1 MFLKL
6 IKKRNEAKDT
16 VSFFFEADKPFNW
29 IAGQY
34 IYITLSKLNYPDE
47 RGSTRHFT
55 ISTSPTEGDLIRIT
69 MRIRES
75 SGYKKTLNNLPNG
88 SIVEGKGPQGT
99 FVFDEQI
106 KNNIFLAGGIGITP
120 FRSMIKWNIDRKLN
134 VPIFLIYS
142 NSDSEFVFKNEIDE
156 WVKNNNN
163 IKVEYFDTSESGHLD
178 KTKIENALDGWSL
191 DKNSLIFSVVGPNV
205 FVDAME
211 DSLNE
216 LNIPDSNIKTEKFTG
231 Y

>member
-6 IKKRNEAKDT
+6 IKKQEEAKDT
-16 VSFFFEADKPFNW
+16 VSFFFEPDKPFNW

-34 IYITLSKLNYPDE
+34 IYITLPKLDYPDE
-47 RGSTRHFT
+47 RGATRHFT
-55 ISTSPTEGDLIRIT
+55 ISASPTEGNLISVT

-75 SGYKKTLNNLPNG
+75 SGYKKTLNNLSTG

-142 NSDSEFVFKNEIDE
+142 NSDSEFVFKSEIDE
-156 WVKNNNN
+156 WTKNNSDL
-163 IKVEYFDTSESGHLD
+163 KVQYINTSESGHLNN
-178 KTKIENALDGWSL
+178 TKIENALNDWSL
-191 DKNSLIFSVVGPNV
+191 DKNTSVFSVVGPNV

-211 DSLNE
+211 DSLNK
-216 LNIPDSNIKTEKFTG
+216 LDILDSNIKTEKFTG